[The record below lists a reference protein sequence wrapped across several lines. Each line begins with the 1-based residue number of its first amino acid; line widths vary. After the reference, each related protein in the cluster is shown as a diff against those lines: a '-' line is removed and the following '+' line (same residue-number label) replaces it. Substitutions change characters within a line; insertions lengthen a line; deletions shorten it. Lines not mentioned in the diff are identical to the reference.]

1 MEKQFNK
8 TPPQTLENVTHLVA
22 SEMGVALY
30 FSSPNCGVCEAL
42 RPKVAHL
49 ISQEFP
55 EIKFEEIASNIS
67 PEIAAHFG
75 VFSAPTLLVF
85 FEGKEF
91 SRNVRNLS
99 ILELKEKLKRPYDML
114 TK

>member
-1 MEKQFNK
+1 MQNNFYKQPSQN
-8 TPPQTLENVTHLVA
+8 LETVTHLVA

-30 FSSPNCGVCEAL
+30 FSAPNCGICVAL
-42 RPKVAHL
+42 KPKITQL
-49 ISQEFP
+49 ISQKFP
-55 EIKFEEIASNIS
+55 EIKFKEIASDQS

-99 ILELKEKLKRPYDML
+99 LLELEEKLQRPYGML
-114 TK
+114 VK